1 MRTRVWEVVV
11 LAAAGALLVAVLTAA
26 ATVKF
31 VAAADAGNA
40 PGLRAAETLGGCET
54 DTECEEAD
62 FAAREAVAFEREE
75 SRARARFAEDCAAG
89 RVWCRDRRAR

>member
-54 DTECEEAD
+54 DTEC
-62 FAAREAVAFEREE
+62 AAREAVAFEREE